1 MAKEISFEYLNAME
15 PRLLISDDFRA
26 IYINDAFVEKLED
39 PDSEESAIYGKAQEE
54 HPDYATQRR
63 HLPLTIDVMKRYA
76 RLRGDSEMVE
86 LIERK
91 EEILKNEK
99 QVHELPLLVAFQGR
113 FLKAYPEC
121 RDVYKA
127 IQRMDA
133 YERKHSKK

>member
-1 MAKEISFEYLNAME
+1 MAKEISFDYLNVME
-15 PRLLISDDFRA
+15 PRMLVSDDFRA
-26 IYINDAFVEKLED
+26 IYINDAFVEKMED
-39 PDSEESAIYGKAQEE
+39 PDSEESAMYRMAHEE

-76 RLRGDSEMVE
+76 GLRGDSEMVA

-91 EEILKNEK
+91 EEIIKDEK
-99 QVHELPLLVAFQGR
+99 QVHEMPLLAAFRER

-133 YERKHSKK
+133 YEKKHSKA